1 MYCHSRCLDVR
12 IVVGDVQCHVN
23 PCSVASDLVVVWSA
37 MLVLDL
43 VAQGLASLVFWSAG
57 TTMHRPGCP
66 GKLIDKSCPLWPG
79 VSGIGA
85 VVIGGDWSADFDR
98 GSTAVPKNAV
108 LTLGLTH

>member
-1 MYCHSRCLDVR
+1 MFSGIRSRGR
-12 IVVGDVQCHVN
+12 AVGDAGTRSGV
-23 PCSVASDLVVVWSA
+23 
-37 MLVLDL
+37 
-43 VAQGLASLVFWSAG
+43 QGLASLVFWSAG

-66 GKLIDKSCPLWPG
+66 GKLIDKPCPLWPG

-108 LTLGLTH
+108 LTH